1 MGLPGHIDELIR
13 SARERARKLPERMPK
28 ARPERPSFI
37 EAVRGKAKLDVIA
50 EYKQK
55 SPSLGDIAERSL
67 TEQVGR
73 YEKAGAAALSVLTEP
88 TRFKG
93 SYHDLETATETVAL
107 PVLMKDFVVDPAQVR
122 EAAYLGASAVLFIVR
137 CLSPVELSEL
147 AHAASELGLTP
158 LVECH
163 DASEIESA
171 LDIES
176 AVIGVNNRDLD
187 TLEID
192 RDLATRLLSE
202 VPDDRVVVAESGYL
216 TADDVRDVRGVADAV
231 LIGSALMKLDD
242 PALLIEQVIHAGHAR
257 HARHEYPDGSG
268 QEGRS

>member
-1 MGLPGHIDELIR
+1 MGLIDELVR
-13 SARERARKLPERMPK
+13 SARERARKLP
-28 ARPERPSFI
+28 ARVPQARSERPSFL
-37 EAVRGKAKLDVIA
+37 EALRGKAKLDVIA
-50 EYKQK
+50 EYKRR

-67 TEQVGR
+67 SEQVGR
-73 YEKAGAAALSVLTEP
+73 YEAAGAAALSVLTEP

-93 SYHDLETATETVAL
+93 SYDDLETATAAVRL

-137 CLSPVELSEL
+137 CLSPEELTEL
-147 AHAASELGLTP
+147 AHAASELDLTP

-163 DASEIESA
+163 DASDIDRA
-171 LDIES
+171 VDIEN

-192 RDLATRLLSE
+192 RDLATRLLPE
-202 VPDDRVVVAESGYL
+202 IPDDRVVVAESGYL
-216 TADDVRDVRGVADAV
+216 TADDVRNVRGVADAV

-242 PALLIEQVIHAGHAR
+242 PALLIQQIQNEV
-257 HARHEYPDGSG
+257 
-268 QEGRS
+268 RS

>member
-1 MGLPGHIDELIR
+1 MGLPGHIDALVR
-13 SARERARKLPERMPK
+13 SARERARKLPERVPK
-28 ARPERPSFI
+28 SGPERPSFV
-37 EAVRGKAKLDVIA
+37 EALRGKAKLDVIA
-50 EYKQK
+50 EYKQA

-93 SYHDLETATETVAL
+93 SYDDLQTATEAVRL
-107 PVLMKDFVVDPAQVR
+107 PVLMKDFVVDPAQVC
-122 EAAYLGASAVLFIVR
+122 EAAYRGASAVLFIVR
-137 CLSPVELSEL
+137 CLSPVELTEL
-147 AHAASELGLTP
+147 AQAASELGLTP

-163 DASEIESA
+163 DASELDRA

-192 RDLATRLLSE
+192 RDLATRLLPE
-202 VPDDRVVVAESGYL
+202 IPDDCVVVAESGYF

-242 PALLIEQVIHAGHAR
+242 PAPLIEEIHL
-257 HARHEYPDGSG
+257 S
-268 QEGRS
+268 

>member
-1 MGLPGHIDELIR
+1 MELIDALVR
-13 SARERARKLPERMPK
+13 SARERARKLPQRVPK
-28 ARPERPSFI
+28 ARPGRPSFV
-37 EAVRGKAKLDVIA
+37 EAVRGRAKLDVIA
-50 EYKQK
+50 EYKQT

-67 TEQVGR
+67 TEHIGR

-88 TRFKG
+88 TRFQG
-93 SYHDLETATETVAL
+93 SYDDLETATGAARL

-122 EAAYLGASAVLFIVR
+122 EAAYRGASAVLFIVR
-137 CLSPVELSEL
+137 CLSPVELTEL
-147 AHAASELGLTP
+147 AQAASELGLTP

-163 DASEIESA
+163 DASEIERA

-192 RDLATRLLSE
+192 RDLATRLLPE

-216 TADDVRDVRGVADAV
+216 TADDVRGVRGVADAV

-242 PALLIEQVIHAGHAR
+242 PAPLIEEIR
-257 HARHEYPDGSG
+257 LS
-268 QEGRS
+268 